1 MGLSAGVNLE
11 FLTPCNAREFHM
23 ADVVFYPITS
33 LMYAALAVYFWRSR
47 WAVSAHAPGSRT
59 ASKTLEHLAVLVPLG
74 LHATLLYHS
83 MFAGDGVRLGVGNAM
98 STIVWLTVAIY
109 WLGGLFYD
117 IGGLQGMVM
126 PVAAVCTFLPVL
138 MPPARLLP
146 NTELAT
152 FKVHLLISMLAYSLF
167 TIASLHVL
175 LMALLERRLHGGEL
189 PAALQKLPPL
199 LTMETLLFRIIT
211 AGFVLLTLTLA
222 TGIIFTEEL
231 FGQAMR
237 FNHKTVFGI
246 LSWFIFAALLG
257 GRQFYGWRGRIAVRW
272 TLTGFLMLVLA
283 YVGSK
288 FVLEVILGRA

>member
-1 MGLSAGVNLE
+1 
-11 FLTPCNAREFHM
+11 M
-23 ADVVFYPITS
+23 ADFVFYPITS
-33 LMYAALAVYFWRSR
+33 LMYAALAVYFWRTR
-47 WAVSAHAPGSRT
+47 WAVAAHPPEPRT
-59 ASKTLEHLAVLVPLG
+59 ESKMLEHLVVLAPLI
-74 LHATLLYHS
+74 LHAMLLYES
-83 MFAGDGVRLGVGNAM
+83 MFAGDGVRLGVGNAV
-98 STIVWLTVAIY
+98 STIAWLTVVIY
-109 WLGGLFYD
+109 WLGNLFYN
-117 IGGLQGMVM
+117 IEVLQAMMM
-126 PVAAVCTFLPVL
+126 PIAAMCAFLPAL
-138 MPPARLLP
+138 SPPPRMLP

-152 FKVHLLISMLAYSLF
+152 FKVHLLISMLAYSLL

-222 TGIIFTEEL
+222 TGITFSEEL
-231 FGQAMR
+231 FGKALR

-257 GRQFYGWRGRIAVRW
+257 GRQLYGWRGRIAVRW

-288 FVLEVILGRA
+288 FVLEVILGRS

>member
-1 MGLSAGVNLE
+1 
-11 FLTPCNAREFHM
+11 M
-23 ADVVFYPITS
+23 ANFVFYPITS
-33 LMYAALAVYFWRSR
+33 LMYAALAVYFWRTR
-47 WAVSAHAPGSRT
+47 WAAAAHPPGLRT
-59 ASKTLEHLAVLVPLG
+59 EPKTLEHLMVLVPIV
-74 LHATLLYHS
+74 LHATLLYDS
-83 MFAGDGVRLGVGNAM
+83 MFAGEGVRLGVGNAL
-98 STIVWLTVAIY
+98 STIVWLTVVIY
-109 WLGGLFYD
+109 WLGSLFYD

-126 PVAAVCTFLPVL
+126 PVAAVCALLPVL
-138 MPPARLLP
+138 FPPAHMLP
-146 NTELAT
+146 NTELVT
-152 FKVHLLISMLAYSLF
+152 FRVHLLISMLAYSLF

-189 PAALQKLPPL
+189 PAALRKLPPL

-222 TGIIFTEEL
+222 TGIVFTEEL
-231 FGQAMR
+231 FGKAMR

>member
-1 MGLSAGVNLE
+1 
-11 FLTPCNAREFHM
+11 M
-23 ADVVFYPITS
+23 ADFVFYPITS
-33 LMYAALAVYFWRSR
+33 LMYAALAVYFWRTR
-47 WAVSAHAPGSRT
+47 WAVARHAPGPHT
-59 ASKTLEHLAVLVPLG
+59 ESKTLEHLMVLVPIA
-74 LHATLLYHS
+74 LHAMLLYHS

-98 STIVWLTVAIY
+98 STIVWLTVVIY
-109 WLGGLFYD
+109 WLGSLFYD

-126 PVAAVCTFLPVL
+126 PVAAVFAFLPAL
-138 MPPARLLP
+138 FAPAPMLP

-152 FKVHLLISMLAYSLF
+152 FRVHLLLSMLAYSLF

-231 FGQAMR
+231 FGKALR
-237 FNHKTVFGI
+237 LNHKTVFGI

-257 GRQFYGWRGRIAVRW
+257 GRQLYGWRGRIAVRW

-283 YVGSK
+283 YVGSR